1 MVQTRGAR
9 GSRAKG
15 SARSATKSKTRKPR
29 VATSSVEV
37 ASNTES
43 RLLEC
48 ALTIFAEKGYSAT
61 SVRQIID
68 AAGVTQPTLYYY
80 CNDKADLFQRLVRQK
95 YEESHQQLDAVL
107 QQIDGCEARL
117 RTLVRRSFEYCVAD
131 PRIPRLMFQT
141 YFGPPIE
148 GIAEFLDE
156 LTATRFALVTRLMRD
171 GVKSGELKR
180 ADSEFL
186 ALSFCNLMDQPIN
199 LFARKPQ
206 PKRYLTPQLADAIV
220 ELFLHGVGN

>member
-1 MVQTRGAR
+1 MAQIRGAR
-9 GSRAKG
+9 GSRAKA
-15 SARSATKSKTRKPR
+15 SVRSATKSKTREPR
-29 VATSSVEV
+29 VATASVEG
-37 ASNTES
+37 SSSTEA
-43 RLLEC
+43 RLLDC
-48 ALTIFAEKGYSAT
+48 SLTIFAEKGYSAT

-80 CNDKADLFQRLVRQK
+80 CDDKADLFKRLVRQK
-95 YEESHQQLDAVL
+95 YEESHQQLDSVL
-107 QQIDGCEARL
+107 QQIDGCEERL

-171 GVKSGELKR
+171 GMKSGELKR
-180 ADSEFL
+180 ADPEFL

-199 LFARKPQ
+199 LFARMSH
-206 PKRYLTPQLADAIV
+206 PKRYLTSKLADAIV
-220 ELFLHGVGN
+220 ELFLRGGG